1 MKDISL
7 QIHHDFLMRKSD
19 DLLRESAELTALIEV
34 AGQRLADVAAEL
46 AQREGRVALDPRF
59 GVGTWLTAY
68 ETALDAF
75 PRRLTARE
83 LAERSRLLV
92 GFMDDAEE

>member
-1 MKDISL
+1 MKDISSK
-7 QIHHDFLMRKSD
+7 IHRDFLMRKSD

-34 AGQRLADVAAEL
+34 AGLRLADVSAEL

-68 ETALDAF
+68 EAALDAF

-92 GFMDDAEE
+92 GFVDDAEG